1 MMMMIMM
8 MMIQNDIKERYDGEV
23 VCHKNKNAT
32 EKTHRMMMVMMMMM
46 AMMTMMTMILRWKY
60 DHALGWMIGDPIW
73 TKM

>member
-1 MMMMIMM
+1 M
-8 MMIQNDIKERYDGEV
+8 EEW
-23 VCHKNKNAT
+23 HKTKNAT
-32 EKTHRMMMVMMMMM
+32 EKTHRMMMVMMMVMM